1 MTTDYDPIAEQYRR
15 AKQQPWRAHV
25 EAFTLMGL
33 IGDVAG
39 QSVIDIACGEGFYT
53 RMIRTLGAA
62 RVLGVDLSEKMIGLA
77 RATEAEQGLGIE
89 YQVGD
94 GRALPVGREF
104 DLAVAAYLLN
114 YARDRAELQAMCDG
128 VAACLRPGG
137 RFVTVNANPGLNF
150 STAPS
155 YRKYG
160 FETTVRG
167 PWREG
172 TPVTWTFHLEDGPFD
187 IENYWLDAAAHEAA
201 LRRAGFR
208 QVRWHA
214 PALAPEGSA
223 GVDPGHW
230 DDLLGHSPIAFIEG
244 VM

>member
-25 EAFTLMGL
+25 EAFTLL
-33 IGDVAG
+33 RLVGDVTG
-39 QSVIDIACGEGFYT
+39 RSVIDIACGEGFYT
-53 RMIRTLGAA
+53 RMIRQHGAA
-62 RVLGVDLSEKMIGLA
+62 RVLGVDLSARMIDLA
-77 RATEAEQGLGIE
+77 RATEAQQRLGVE

-94 GRALPVGREF
+94 GRALGVGRVF

-128 VAACLRPGG
+128 IAACLRPGG
-137 RFVTVNANPGLNF
+137 RFVTVNANPGLDF

-155 YRKYG
+155 YRRYG

-167 PWREG
+167 PWVEG
-172 TPVTWTFHLEDGPFD
+172 APVTWTFHLEDGPFD
-187 IENYWLDAAAHEAA
+187 IENYWLDVAAHEDA

-208 QVRWHA
+208 EVRWHR
-214 PALAPEGSA
+214 PALAPEGA
-223 GVDPGHW
+223 VGVPLGHW
-230 DDLLGHSPIAFIEG
+230 DDLLGHSPIAFIEA